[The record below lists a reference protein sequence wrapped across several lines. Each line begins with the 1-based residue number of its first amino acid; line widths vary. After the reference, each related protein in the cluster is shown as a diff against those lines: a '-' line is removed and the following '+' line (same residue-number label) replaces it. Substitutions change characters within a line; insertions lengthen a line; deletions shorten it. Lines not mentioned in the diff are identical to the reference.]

1 MSVDNLGRGE
11 LDLTRLIEEANEEI
25 KQLKKQIKELQDEK
39 NTNTY
44 IDTNNV

>member
-44 IDTNNV
+44 NDTNNV